1 MHKPTTSRTFAYLN
15 KDYMGE
21 ELKPHFRVGSM
32 QAFGLSSLVNGK
44 IVDRKAPVA
53 MSSRIKFTQKVV

>member
-1 MHKPTTSRTFAYLN
+1 MFKVSI
-15 KDYMGE
+15 KDQYKGE

-32 QAFGLSSLVNGK
+32 DAFALPSLVNGK
-44 IVDRKAPVA
+44 FLKRKAPVA